1 MNSFADLSIKEI
13 FSTFI
18 TLFAVIDILGSIP
31 IILSLRQKGMEIKPV
46 KATLSSTVMLLIF
59 LFGGNLV
66 LELFNVDIYSFAV
79 AGSFILFI
87 MALEMILDVEIF
99 KNKAP
104 SQEATMIPIVFP
116 LVAGPA
122 SFTTLLS
129 LCSMHSTINILIALA
144 LNLVWVYIVL
154 SMTSRIERLL
164 GKSGIYI
171 ARKFFGATAA
181 PRLPYVRSQLG
192 DLAKRVVRSQTT
204 LTGAQA
210 KLSLDIDRG
219 GRNEPDR
226 FTIVGLWG
234 RFILKPQTDTYR
246 ALPELED
253 VTMHMA
259 EAARIATV
267 PHALIRFR
275 DGELCYITRRV
286 DRRDD
291 GSKVPMEDMCQL
303 TERLTEYKYKGSY
316 EQIAKAIR
324 RYSAA
329 PQLDVVNF
337 WEVVVFSWITGN
349 ADMHLKNFS
358 LYNPDGAGY
367 TLTPAYDM
375 LSTHLAMPEDNEELA
390 LTLNGKKRKLRRDDF
405 IKSITS
411 SGVDA
416 KVIDNMA
423 RRFGRALPQWFW
435 LIDRSFLPEDMRRA
449 YKSLILRRIIML
461 R

>member
-1 MNSFADLSIKEI
+1 MKCLFCYKDLKE
-13 FSTFI
+13 
-18 TLFAVIDILGSIP
+18 G
-31 IILSLRQKGMEIKPV
+31 QK
-46 KATLSSTVMLLIF
+46 
-59 LFGGNLV
+59 
-66 LELFNVDIYSFAV
+66 DYH
-79 AGSFILFI
+79 
-87 MALEMILDVEIF
+87 
-99 KNKAP
+99 
-104 SQEATMIPIVFP
+104 
-116 LVAGPA
+116 PA
-122 SFTTLLS
+122 
-129 LCSMHSTINILIALA
+129 C
-144 LNLVWVYIVL
+144 
-154 SMTSRIERLL
+154 
-164 GKSGIYI
+164 
-171 ARKFFGATAA
+171 ARKFFGTKGV
-181 PRLPYVRSQLG
+181 PSLPYVRAQLG
-192 DLAKRVVRSQTT
+192 DLARKVVRAQTT
-204 LTGAQA
+204 LTGVQA
-210 KLSLDIDRG
+210 KLSLDIDKG
-219 GRNEPDR
+219 GRNRPDR

-234 RFILKPQTDTYR
+234 KFILKPQTDTYR

-449 YKSLILRRIIML
+449 YKSLILRRIIIL